1 MYELIN
7 ASNREVSYRILL
19 KQERRR
25 VMRQRSDHDF
35 FVAAEKR
42 RRRLETLG
50 EFLAAFSILG
60 IVLLYSI
67 ILPGI

>member
-1 MYELIN
+1 
-7 ASNREVSYRILL
+7 
-19 KQERRR
+19 
-25 VMRQRSDHDF
+25 MRQRSDHDF

>member
-1 MYELIN
+1 M
-7 ASNREVSYRILL
+7 
-19 KQERRR
+19 Q
-25 VMRQRSDHDF
+25 QRSDHDY

-60 IVLLYSI
+60 IVLLYAI

>member
-25 VMRQRSDHDF
+25 VMQQRSDHDY

-67 ILPGI
+67 ILPDI